1 LVLDEGQALGQA
13 MTTSF
18 DNRLNFKDSP
28 QESELAS
35 RYEAADGVTAGGL
48 ALLFLRQERTATRDV
63 IEAHLHEH
71 FEQLIVIRRGSG
83 TVTFDDRQHTFHAP
97 ATLIVPSLK
106 VHAYAYEE
114 NTERWVVTVAKS
126 YFQELMARTPEF
138 SGVLASGHCIQ
149 YLDNEREYVELE
161 HVLGKLDWEQRL
173 SARYREIATEALF
186 VDLLVG
192 VLRKI
197 HASGAR
203 NVAEN
208 DCYQEVHRRFTQMV
222 EEHHT
227 EHWSLQRFA
236 DALRVSIPRLRAVC
250 RSVSGESPIKVINAR
265 IVLEAQRCLSY
276 TNLSV
281 SQIAYRLGFDDP
293 AYFSRFF
300 KSRCGQAPSLYKAT
314 RNRERGFASS
324 GKAAR

>member
-1 LVLDEGQALGQA
+1 

-18 DNRLNFKDSP
+18 GNRLTIESRALG
-28 QESELAS
+28 SELAS
-35 RYEAADGVTAGGL
+35 RYESSNGATAGGL
-48 ALLFLRQERTATRDV
+48 ALLFLRQERTATRHV
-63 IEAHLHEH
+63 IEPHLHEH

-83 TVTFDDRQHTFHAP
+83 TVTFEDRQHAFRAP
-97 ATLIVPSLK
+97 ATLIVPSHKL
-106 VHAYAYEE
+106 HAYSYEE

-126 YFQELMARTPEF
+126 YFQEIMTRTPEF
-138 SGVLASGHCIQ
+138 SEVLAGGHCIQ
-149 YLDNEREYVELE
+149 YFENEREYVELE

-197 HASGAR
+197 HDNNGSR

-208 DCYQEVHRRFTQMV
+208 DSYQDVHRRFTQMV

-236 DALRVSIPRLRAVC
+236 DALNVSVPRLRAVC
-250 RSVSGESPIKVINAR
+250 RSMSGESPIKLINAR

-300 KSRCGQAPSLYKAT
+300 KSRCGEAPSQYKAR
-314 RNRERGFASS
+314 RNRERGFA
-324 GKAAR
+324 KPEN

>member
-1 LVLDEGQALGQA
+1 

-18 DNRLNFKDSP
+18 DNRLNFRDSP
-28 QESELAS
+28 PESELAS
-35 RYEAADGVTAGGL
+35 RYEASNGTTAGGL
-48 ALLFLRQERTATRDV
+48 ALLFLRQERNAARHV
-63 IEAHLHEH
+63 IQPHLHEH
-71 FEQLIVIRRGSG
+71 FEQLIVVRRGSG
-83 TVTFDDRQHTFHAP
+83 TVTFDGRPHNFHAP
-97 ATLIVPSLK
+97 ATLVVPSLK
-106 VHAYAYEE
+106 LHAYTYEE

-126 YFQELMARTPEF
+126 YFQELAARIPEF
-138 SGVLASGHCIQ
+138 SDALCSGHCIQ
-149 YLDNEREYVELE
+149 YLDSEREYAELE

-197 HASGAR
+197 HDSGAR

-208 DCYQEVHRRFTQMV
+208 DSYQEVHRRFTQLV

-236 DALRVSIPRLRAVC
+236 DALKVSIPRLRAVC
-250 RSVSGESPIKVINAR
+250 RGVSGESPIKLINAR

-300 KSRCGQAPSLYKAT
+300 KSRCGQAPSLYKAN
-314 RNRERGFASS
+314 RNRERGFANSS
-324 GKAAR
+324 QAIR

>member
-1 LVLDEGQALGQA
+1 

-18 DNRLNFKDSP
+18 TNSFEDCARSSEIAGAEETLNG
-28 QESELAS
+28 A
-35 RYEAADGVTAGGL
+35 VAGNL
-48 ALLFLRQERTATRDV
+48 ALLFVRQERSSARHV
-63 IEAHLHEH
+63 IQPHLHEH

-83 TVTFDDRQHTFHAP
+83 TVTFADRQHSFHAP

-126 YFQELMARTPEF
+126 YFQEIMARMPEF
-138 SGVLASGHCIQ
+138 SEVLSAGHCIQ
-149 YLDNEREYVELE
+149 YIDNEREYVELE
-161 HVLGKLDWEQRL
+161 HALGKLDWEQRL

-197 HASGAR
+197 HASGLQS
-203 NVAEN
+203 VADN
-208 DCYQEVHRRFTQMV
+208 DSYQDVHRRFTQMV

-236 DALRVSIPRLRAVC
+236 DALKVSIPRLRAVC
-250 RSVSGESPIKVINAR
+250 RSVSGESPIKLINAR

-300 KSRCGQAPSLYKAT
+300 KSRCGQAPSQYKAT
-314 RNRERGFASS
+314 RNAERGFV
-324 GKAAR
+324 GQNGAAR

>member
-1 LVLDEGQALGQA
+1 MV
-13 MTTSF
+13 TVF
-18 DNRLNFKDSP
+18 DNRLSFE
-28 QESELAS
+28 ESALRSEITS
-35 RYEAADGVTAGGL
+35 RYEAANATTAGGL
-48 ALLFLRQERTATRDV
+48 ALLFLRHERSATRHD
-63 IEAHLHEH
+63 IEPHQHEH
-71 FEQLIVIRRGSG
+71 FEQLIVVRRGSG
-83 TVTFDDRQHTFHAP
+83 TVTFEERQHAFRAP
-97 ATLIVPSLK
+97 AMLIVPSQKL
-106 VHAYAYEE
+106 HAYCYEE

-126 YFQELMARTPEF
+126 YFQEIMTRTPEF
-138 SGVLASGHCIQ
+138 SEVLSGGHCIQ
-149 YLDNEREYVELE
+149 YTDNEREYVELE

-197 HASGAR
+197 HDS
-203 NVAEN
+203 VSHTTVTEH
-208 DCYQEVHRRFTQMV
+208 DSYQDVHRRFTQMI

-236 DALRVSIPRLRAVC
+236 DALKVSIPRLRAVC
-250 RSVSGESPIKVINAR
+250 RSVSGESPIKLINAR

-300 KSRCGQAPSLYKAT
+300 KSRCGQAPSQYKAA
-314 RNRERGFASS
+314 RNAERGFARQ
-324 GKAAR
+324 KAR